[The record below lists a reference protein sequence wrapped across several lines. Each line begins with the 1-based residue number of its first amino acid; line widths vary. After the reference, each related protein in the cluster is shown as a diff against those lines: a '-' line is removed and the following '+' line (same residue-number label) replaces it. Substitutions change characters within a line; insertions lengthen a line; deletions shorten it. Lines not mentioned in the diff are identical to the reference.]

1 MYIMPFLCRI
11 SFIMNR
17 FNFLNHEPKILP
29 DESISQIFTATVSDQ
44 NESLD
49 IYGTPAYPATGP
61 SRLHP
66 SSNSVTSMSK
76 SSAASRILPSFII
89 VTPENKDEIKD
100 LLAVH
105 DLKSVSDSKPT
116 FSKFTWAFE
125 RSGEL
130 KTYWHE
136 YDECIELAVKQPKVR
151 CKHCRKIFA
160 HPGRNG
166 QSTTTSLKRHIESN
180 CQKFKRDGNTSSGI
194 GTPGF
199 FQGFRSETS
208 GPIRMTQEM
217 LEEQILKFFISENIA
232 FNQADNPHFRKLMS
246 FITVNN
252 KPASSPDSTTL
263 RARLSKFSQ
272 IADDQ
277 LKKVLQDNESK
288 ISLALDCWSSSNKLS
303 YLGTFGMEF
312 RASL

>member
-17 FNFLNHEPKILP
+17 FNFLNHEPEILP
-29 DESISQIFTATVSDQ
+29 DESISQIFTESVSDE

-49 IYGTPAYPATGP
+49 IYGTPVHPATGP

-66 SSNSVTSMSK
+66 SSNSVTSMSQ

-105 DLKSVSDSKPT
+105 DLESVSDSKPT

-151 CKHCRKIFA
+151 CKHCRKIFV

-252 KPASSPDSTTL
+252 KPASSPDRTTL

-288 ISLALDCWSSSNKLS
+288 ISLALDCRSSSNKLG